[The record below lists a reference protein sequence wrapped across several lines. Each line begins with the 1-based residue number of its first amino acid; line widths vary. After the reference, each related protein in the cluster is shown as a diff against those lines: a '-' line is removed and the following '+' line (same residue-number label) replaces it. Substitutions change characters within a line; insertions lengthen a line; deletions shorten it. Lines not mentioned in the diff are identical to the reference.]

1 MMAGGHIEMT
11 APPVPGDAA
20 ADGWGRLRVLVIGL
34 CFMLSM
40 LDGADLLVMS
50 FVAPEMA
57 ETWSISP
64 ESLGVIF
71 SASLAGMAIG
81 CLFVAPM
88 ADKYGRRRMIL
99 NALALVAV
107 AMVISGYVTTVPQ
120 LMVARLFVGI
130 GVGTIGVSMTAMA
143 AEYGPP
149 KSANFAV
156 GFVQAGWPLASVIT
170 AFVAVAV
177 IPVFGWQIMLVGI
190 GLMSALL
197 WVICYFLLPESMV
210 FLEKC
215 QPIGALGK
223 LNALRLRLG
232 VEALATLPDMATDGA
247 KFSVAAL
254 FKDGRSRSSILL
266 WTAVALGYFV
276 LYFVISWIPKLSAQ
290 AGLAQADAIYA
301 GAAYNAGS
309 FIGTVA
315 IGLLTVYFRI
325 NRVIAAFYAAAVIA
339 MMIFG
344 SVSMPLAMTLLVAL
358 LVGITVNGGF
368 NGFWGFAAM
377 LYPAEMRGTGV
388 GWALGVGRIGAVL
401 GPIVGGFLV
410 AAELPI
416 SSIFAIFAVPLVIA
430 AILCL
435 MVKMPKAAA

>member
-1 MMAGGHIEMT
+1 MTGGNIE
-11 APPVPGDAA
+11 VAA
-20 ADGWGRLRVLVIGL
+20 TGLTGGTLTDGWGGLRVLVIGM

-57 ETWSISP
+57 EAWSISS

-81 CLFVAPM
+81 CLFVAPL
-88 ADKYGRRRMIL
+88 ADSYGRRRMIL
-99 NALALVAV
+99 FALALVAA
-107 AMVISGYVTTVPQ
+107 AMTVSGYVTNVPQ
-120 LMVARLFVGI
+120 LMLARLFVGI

-143 AEYGPP
+143 AEYAPR

-177 IPVFGWQIMLVGI
+177 IPVYGWQILLVGI
-190 GLMSALL
+190 GFMSAVL
-197 WVICYFLLPESMV
+197 WVICFFFLPESMV
-210 FLEKC
+210 FLEMR
-215 QPIGALGK
+215 QPAGAVGK
-223 LNALRLRLG
+223 LNLLRSRLG
-232 VEALATLPDMATDGA
+232 AAPITTLPEMATDGA
-247 KFSVAAL
+247 KFSIAVL
-254 FKDGRSRSSILL
+254 FKGGRSRSSILL

-276 LYFVISWIPKLSAQ
+276 LYFVISWIPKLSVE
-290 AGLAQADAIYA
+290 AGLPQADAIYA

-309 FIGTVA
+309 FIGTSA

-325 NRVIAAFYAAAVIA
+325 NRVIAAFYATAVVA
-339 MMIFG
+339 MMVFG

-358 LVGITVNGGF
+358 LVGVTVNGGF
-368 NGFWGFAAM
+368 NGFWGLAAN

-410 AAELPI
+410 GAELPI

-435 MVKMPKAAA
+435 MIKMPERVA

>member
-1 MMAGGHIEMT
+1 
-11 APPVPGDAA
+11 
-20 ADGWGRLRVLVIGL
+20 
-34 CFMLSM
+34 MLSM
-40 LDGADLLVMS
+40 LDGADLLIMS

-57 ETWSISP
+57 EAWNISP

-99 NALALVAV
+99 GALALVAI
-107 AMVISGYVTTVPQ
+107 AMTISGFVTGVPQ
-120 LMVARLFVGI
+120 LMLARLFVGI

-170 AFVAVAV
+170 AFIAVAV
-177 IPVFGWQIMLVGI
+177 IPVSGWQILLVGI
-190 GLMSALL
+190 GLMSAIL
-197 WVICYFLLPESMV
+197 WVICFFLLPESMI
-210 FLEKC
+210 FLEKR
-215 QPIGALGK
+215 QPMGALGK
-223 LNALRLRLG
+223 LNQLRLRLG
-232 VEALATLPDMATDGA
+232 VAPLATLPDMAIDGA

-290 AGLAQADAIYA
+290 AGLQQADAIYA

-309 FIGTVA
+309 FIGTTA
-315 IGLLTVYFRI
+315 IGLLSVYFRI
-325 NRVIAAFYAAAVIA
+325 NRVIAAFYAAAVVA
-339 MMIFG
+339 MMVFG
-344 SVSMPLAMTLLVAL
+344 SVSMPLVMTLIVAG

-368 NGFWGFAAM
+368 NGFWGFAAN

-410 AAELPI
+410 GAELPI

-430 AILCL
+430 GILCL
-435 MVKMPKAAA
+435 MIKMPENTA

>member
-1 MMAGGHIEMT
+1 MAGRNIEIAAS
-11 APPVPGDAA
+11 APTGGAS
-20 ADGWGRLRVLVIGL
+20 ADSWGRLRLLVIGL

-40 LDGADLLVMS
+40 LDGADLLIMS
-50 FVAPEMA
+50 FVAPVMA
-57 ETWSISP
+57 EAWNISP

-81 CLFVAPM
+81 CLFVAPL

-99 NALALVAV
+99 GALALVAV
-107 AMVISGYVTTVPQ
+107 AMTISGFVTNVPQ
-120 LMVARLFVGI
+120 LMLTRLFVGI

-170 AFVAVAV
+170 AFVTVAV
-177 IPVFGWQIMLVGI
+177 IPVSGWQILLVGI
-190 GLMSALL
+190 GLMSAVL
-197 WVICYFLLPESMV
+197 WAICFFLLPESMV
-210 FLEKC
+210 FLEKR
-215 QPIGALGK
+215 QPLGALGK
-223 LNALRLRLG
+223 LNVLRVRLG
-232 VEALATLPDMATDGA
+232 VAPLAALPDMATDGA
-247 KFSVAAL
+247 KFRVAAL
-254 FKDGRSRSSILL
+254 FKGGRNRSSILL
-266 WTAVALGYFV
+266 WAAVALGYFV

-290 AGLAQADAIYA
+290 AGLAPADAIYA

-309 FIGTVA
+309 FIGTTA

-325 NRVIAAFYAAAVIA
+325 NRVIAAFYAAAVVA
-339 MMIFG
+339 MMVFG
-344 SVSMPLAMTLLVAL
+344 SVSMPLALTLLVAL
-358 LVGITVNGGF
+358 LVGVTVNGGF
-368 NGFWGFAAM
+368 NGFWGFAAN

-410 AAELPI
+410 GANLPI
-416 SSIFAIFAVPLVIA
+416 STIFAIFAVPLVVA

-435 MVKMPKAAA
+435 MIKMPETAA

>member
-1 MMAGGHIEMT
+1 MAGGNMEF
-11 APPVPGDAA
+11 AA
-20 ADGWGRLRVLVIGL
+20 RGLTDEDVADGWGRLRVLVIGL

-50 FVAPEMA
+50 FVAPKMA
-57 ETWSISP
+57 EEWMISP

-81 CLFVAPM
+81 CLFVAPL

-107 AMVISGYVTTVPQ
+107 AMTISGYVTTVPQ
-120 LMVARLFVGI
+120 LMLARLFVGI

-170 AFVAVAV
+170 AFVAVAI
-177 IPVFGWQIMLVGI
+177 IPVCGWQVLLVGI
-190 GLMSALL
+190 GIMSTVL
-197 WVICYFLLPESMV
+197 WVICFFFLPESMV
-210 FLEKC
+210 FLETR
-215 QPIGALGK
+215 QPTGSLAK
-223 LNALRLRLG
+223 LNILRLRLG
-232 VEALATLPDMATDGA
+232 VTPLATLPDMASDGA
-247 KFSVAAL
+247 KFNVTAL
-254 FKDGRSRSSILL
+254 FKDGRSHSSILL

-276 LYFVISWIPKLSAQ
+276 LYFVISWIPKLSMQ
-290 AGLAQADAIYA
+290 AGLAQTDAIYA

-315 IGLLTVYFRI
+315 IGVLTVYFRI
-325 NRVIAAFYAAAVIA
+325 NRVIAAFYAAAVVA
-339 MMIFG
+339 MIVFG
-344 SVSMPLAMTLLVAL
+344 SVSMPLAMTLLVAV
-358 LVGITVNGGF
+358 LVGVTVNGGF

-388 GWALGVGRIGAVL
+388 GWALGVGRVGAVL
-401 GPIVGGFLV
+401 GPIVGGILV
-410 AAELPI
+410 GANLPI

-430 AILCL
+430 GIICL
-435 MVKMPKAAA
+435 MIKMPERVA

>member
-1 MMAGGHIEMT
+1 MTGGVAIE
-11 APPVPGDAA
+11 PGTNLTGNEAV
-20 ADGWGRLRVLVIGL
+20 DGWGRLRVLVIGL

-50 FVAPEMA
+50 FVAPKMA
-57 ETWSISP
+57 EQWAISP
-64 ESLGVIF
+64 EKLGVIF

-81 CLFVAPM
+81 CLFVAPL

-99 NALALVAV
+99 GALALVAA
-107 AMVISGYVTTVPQ
+107 AMIISGFVTNVPQ
-120 LMVARLFVGI
+120 LMLARLFVGI

-177 IPVFGWQIMLVGI
+177 IPVSGWQILLVGI
-190 GLMSALL
+190 GLMSAAL
-197 WVICYFLLPESMV
+197 WVICLFLLPESMV
-210 FLEKC
+210 FLEKR
-215 QPIGALGK
+215 QPPGALNK
-223 LNALRLRLG
+223 LNGLRVRLG
-232 VEALATLPDMATDGA
+232 VAPLESLPEISHDGA
-247 KFSVAAL
+247 KISVAAL
-254 FKDGRSRSSILL
+254 FKDGRIRSSILL
-266 WTAVALGYFV
+266 WSAVALGYFV

-290 AGLAQADAIYA
+290 AGLPVADAIYA

-309 FIGTVA
+309 FIGTTA
-315 IGLLTVYFRI
+315 IGWLTVYFRI
-325 NRVIAAFYAAAVIA
+325 NRVIATFFAAATVA
-339 MMIFG
+339 MLVFG
-344 SVSMPLAMTLLVAL
+344 GVSLPLTLTLIVAG
-358 LVGITVNGGF
+358 LVGVTVNGGF
-368 NGFWGFAAM
+368 NGFWGFAAT

-388 GWALGVGRIGAVL
+388 GWALGVGRVGAVL

-410 AAELPI
+410 GANLPI
-416 SSIFAIFAVPLVIA
+416 SAIFGIFAVPLVIA

-435 MVKMPKAAA
+435 LVKMPEPAI

>member
-1 MMAGGHIEMT
+1 MAGGYSEITPSTNT
-11 APPVPGDAA
+11 AEAV

-50 FVAPEMA
+50 FVAPKMA
-57 ETWSISP
+57 EQWMISP

-81 CLFVAPM
+81 CLFVAPL
-88 ADKYGRRRMIL
+88 ADIYGRRKMIL
-99 NALALVAV
+99 FALALVAL
-107 AMVISGYVTTVPQ
+107 AMTASGYVTNVRQ
-120 LMVARLFVGI
+120 LMFARLFVGI
-130 GVGTIGVSMTAMA
+130 GVGTIGVSMTAIA

-170 AFVAVAV
+170 AFIAVAV
-177 IPVFGWQIMLVGI
+177 IPVYGWQILLVGI
-190 GLMSALL
+190 GLMSTVL
-197 WVICYFLLPESMV
+197 WLICYFLMPESMV
-210 FLEKC
+210 FLEKR

-232 VEALATLPDMATDGA
+232 VETLATLPDMVTGST
-247 KFSVAAL
+247 KFSVAIL
-254 FKDGRSRSSILL
+254 FKDGRRRSSILL

-309 FIGTVA
+309 FIGTTA
-315 IGLLTVYFRI
+315 IGLITVYFRI
-325 NRVIAAFYAAAVIA
+325 NRVIAAFYAAAVVA
-339 MMIFG
+339 MMVFG

-358 LVGITVNGGF
+358 LVGVTVNGGF
-368 NGFWGFAAM
+368 NGFWGLAAN
-377 LYPAEMRGTGV
+377 LYPAEMRGAGV

-410 AAELPI
+410 GANLPI
-416 SSIFAIFAVPLVIA
+416 STIFAIFALPLVIA

-435 MVKMPKAAA
+435 MIKMPVRVA

>member
-1 MMAGGHIEMT
+1 MAGGHSEIASPNLT
-11 APPVPGDAA
+11 GDPAT
-20 ADGWGRLRVLVIGL
+20 DSWGRLRILVIGL

-50 FVAPEMA
+50 FVAPKMA
-57 ETWSISP
+57 EEWMISP

-81 CLFVAPM
+81 CLFVAPL
-88 ADKYGRRRMIL
+88 ADTYGRRRMIL
-99 NALALVAV
+99 GALALVAV
-107 AMVISGYVTTVPQ
+107 AMVISGYVTNVPQ
-120 LMVARLFVGI
+120 LMLTRLFVGI

-170 AFVAVAV
+170 AFIAVAV
-177 IPVFGWQIMLVGI
+177 IPAYGWQILLVGI
-190 GLMSALL
+190 GLMSAIL

-210 FLEKC
+210 FLEKR
-215 QPIGALGK
+215 QPAGALVA

-232 VEALATLPDMATDGA
+232 AAALSTLPEKTIDGA
-247 KFSVAAL
+247 KFSIAAL
-254 FKDGRSRSSILL
+254 FKDGRSRSSLLL

-309 FIGTVA
+309 FIGTTA
-315 IGLLTVYFRI
+315 IGLITVYFRI
-325 NRVIAAFYAAAVIA
+325 NRVIAAFYAAAVVA
-339 MMIFG
+339 MMVFG

-358 LVGITVNGGF
+358 LVGVTVNGGF
-368 NGFWGFAAM
+368 NGFWGLAAN

-401 GPIVGGFLV
+401 GPIIGGFLV
-410 AAELPI
+410 GANLPI
-416 SSIFAIFAVPLVIA
+416 STIFAIFAVPLVIA

-435 MVKMPKAAA
+435 MIKMPETAA

>member
-1 MMAGGHIEMT
+1 MAGGNIEVT
-11 APPVPGDAA
+11 SNGLTGDAA
-20 ADGWGRLRVLVIGL
+20 VDGWGRLRVLVIGL

-40 LDGADLLVMS
+40 LDGADLLIMS
-50 FVAPEMA
+50 FVAPKMA
-57 ETWSISP
+57 EEWMISP

-81 CLFVAPM
+81 CLFVAPL
-88 ADKYGRRRMIL
+88 ADTYGRRRMIL
-99 NALALVAV
+99 GALALVAF
-107 AMVISGYVTTVPQ
+107 AMTISGFVNSVPQ
-120 LMVARLFVGI
+120 LLLARLFVGI

-177 IPVFGWQIMLVGI
+177 IPVSGWQILLVGI
-190 GLMSALL
+190 GLMSAVL
-197 WVICYFLLPESMV
+197 WVVCFFLLPESMV
-210 FLEKC
+210 FLEKR
-215 QPIGALGK
+215 QPVGALEK
-223 LNALRLRLG
+223 LNALRVRLG
-232 VEALATLPDMATDGA
+232 VAPLLAMPAAASGSA
-247 KFSVAAL
+247 GFSVAAL
-254 FKDGRSRSSILL
+254 FKDGRGRSSILL
-266 WTAVALGYFV
+266 WSAVALGYFA

-309 FIGTVA
+309 FIGTTA

-325 NRVIAAFYAAAVIA
+325 NRVIAAFYTAAVAA
-339 MMIFG
+339 MLVFG
-344 SVSMPLAMTLLVAL
+344 GVSMPLILTLIVAG
-358 LVGITVNGGF
+358 LVGVTVNGGF
-368 NGFWGFAAM
+368 NGFWGFAAA

-388 GWALGVGRIGAVL
+388 GWALGIGRIGAVL

-410 AAELPI
+410 GANLPI

-430 AILCL
+430 GILCL
-435 MVKMPKAAA
+435 MVRMPRVGG

>member
-1 MMAGGHIEMT
+1 MAGGNIEM
-11 APPVPGDAA
+11 APQSLTGNAA
-20 ADGWGRLRVLVIGL
+20 ADGWGGLRVLVIAL

-57 ETWSISP
+57 EAWKITP

-81 CLFVAPM
+81 CLFVAPL
-88 ADKYGRRRMIL
+88 ADKYGRRLMIL
-99 NALALVAV
+99 CALALVAA
-107 AMVISGYVTTVPQ
+107 AMTVSGYVTNVPQ
-120 LMVARLFVGI
+120 LMIMRFLVGI

-170 AFVAVAV
+170 AFIAVAA
-177 IPVFGWQIMLVGI
+177 IPVYGWQILLVGI
-190 GLMSALL
+190 GLMSTVL
-197 WVICYFLLPESMV
+197 WTICYFLLPESMV
-210 FLEKC
+210 FLEKR
-215 QPIGALGK
+215 QPVGALEK
-223 LNALRLRLG
+223 LNVLRLRLG
-232 VEALATLPDMATDGA
+232 VTPLASLPEMATDGA

-254 FKDGRSRSSILL
+254 FNEGRRRSSILL

-276 LYFVISWIPKLSAQ
+276 LYFVISWIPKLSAE

-325 NRVIAAFYAAAVIA
+325 NRAIAAFYAAAVIA
-339 MMIFG
+339 MMVFG
-344 SVSMPLAMTLLVAL
+344 SVSMPLALTLLVAL

-410 AAELPI
+410 GAKLPI

-435 MVKMPKAAA
+435 MVKMPERAA

>member
-1 MMAGGHIEMT
+1 VAGGHIEMT
-11 APPVPGDAA
+11 ASQSQADAA

-57 ETWSISP
+57 EAWSISP
-64 ESLGVIF
+64 QSLGVIF

-81 CLFVAPM
+81 CLFVAPL
-88 ADKYGRRRMIL
+88 ADRYGRRRMIL
-99 NALALVAV
+99 GALALVAV
-107 AMVISGYVTTVPQ
+107 AMVISGYVTNVPQ
-120 LMVARLFVGI
+120 LMLARLFVGI

-177 IPVFGWQIMLVGI
+177 IPVYGWQILLVGI
-190 GLMSALL
+190 GLMSAVL

-210 FLEKC
+210 FLEKR
-215 QPIGALGK
+215 QPVGALGK
-223 LNALRLRLG
+223 LNALRVRLG
-232 VEALATLPDMATDGA
+232 LEPLVTLPDVASDGA
-247 KFSVAAL
+247 KFSIAAL
-254 FKDGRSRSSILL
+254 FKDGRSRSSLLL

-309 FIGTVA
+309 FIGTTA

-325 NRVIAAFYAAAVIA
+325 NRVIAAFYAAAVVA
-339 MMIFG
+339 MMVFG
-344 SVSMPLAMTLLVAL
+344 SVSMPLALTLLVAG
-358 LVGITVNGGF
+358 LVGVTVNGGF
-368 NGFWGFAAM
+368 NGFWGFAAA

-410 AAELPI
+410 GANLPI
-416 SSIFAIFAVPLVIA
+416 SAIFAIFAVPLVVA
-430 AILCL
+430 ALLCL
-435 MVKMPKAAA
+435 MIRMPEVAT

>member
-1 MMAGGHIEMT
+1 MAGGYLEN
-11 APPVPGDAA
+11 AAQGVSGDAA
-20 ADGWGRLRVLVIGL
+20 ADGWGRLRILVIGL

-50 FVAPEMA
+50 FVAPKMA
-57 ETWSISP
+57 EEWMISP

-81 CLFVAPM
+81 CLFVAPL
-88 ADKYGRRRMIL
+88 ADTFGRRRMIL
-99 NALALVAV
+99 CALALVAI
-107 AMVISGYVTTVPQ
+107 AMVISGYVTSVPP
-120 LMVARLFVGI
+120 LMLARFVVGI

-170 AFVAVAV
+170 AFIAVAV
-177 IPVFGWQIMLVGI
+177 IPVYGWQILLVAI
-190 GLMSALL
+190 GLMSAVL

-210 FLEKC
+210 FLEKR
-215 QPIGALGK
+215 QPKGALEK
-223 LNALRLRLG
+223 LNALRLRMGIASLS
-232 VEALATLPDMATDGA
+232 ALPDVSADGA

-254 FKDGRSRSSILL
+254 FNDGRTRTSMLL

-325 NRVIAAFYAAAVIA
+325 NRVIAAFYAAAVVA
-339 MMIFG
+339 MMVFG
-344 SVSMPLAMTLLVAL
+344 SVSMPLGMTLLVAV

-410 AAELPI
+410 GAKLPI
-416 SSIFAIFAVPLVIA
+416 SSIFAIFAVPLVLA
-430 AILCL
+430 GILCL
-435 MVKMPKAAA
+435 LITLPKRPA